1 MLKNHM
7 ETKGYANFLNS
18 WVTWNVSPQE
28 NQTPFYSLWNM
39 SLYDNWTYQKDF
51 VTIEISQSSGG
62 NGIMG
67 YQRHMNYNE
76 TTTPPS
82 NSQK

>member
-1 MLKNHM
+1 
-7 ETKGYANFLNS
+7 
-18 WVTWNVSPQE
+18 
-28 NQTPFYSLWNM
+28 M

>member
-7 ETKGYANFLNS
+7 EIKGSTNFLKL
-18 WVTWNVSPQE
+18 WVTWNAFLQE

-39 SLYDNWTYQKDF
+39 SPCDNYTYQKDIF
-51 VTIEISQSSGG
+51 AIEISQSSGG

-67 YQRHMNYNE
+67 YQRHMSYNE

-82 NSQK
+82 NS